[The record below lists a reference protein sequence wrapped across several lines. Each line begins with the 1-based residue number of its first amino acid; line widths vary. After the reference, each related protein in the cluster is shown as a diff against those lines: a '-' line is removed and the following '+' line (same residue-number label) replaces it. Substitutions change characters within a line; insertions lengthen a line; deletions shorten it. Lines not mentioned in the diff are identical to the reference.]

1 MSDHQFTS
9 QDEAFMRRAIELAH
23 QAELEGEVPVGAVLV
38 KDGEII
44 SEGWN
49 RSIGS
54 HDATAHA
61 EIETLRKAGQA
72 LENYRLLDT
81 TLYVTLEPCPM
92 CAGALLH
99 SRVKR
104 IVFGA
109 PDLKA
114 GAAGTVLNLFDSQAS
129 YHYADVEHGLLEEE
143 CRSQLQAFFKRRRKE
158 IKEKKQQKKILSDS
172 KLGRIVSMPQPKHRS
187 GKVKNLGPRWAVI
200 GCGEEIT
207 ACQN

>member
-1 MSDHQFTS
+1 MSFS
-9 QDEAFMRRAIELAH
+9 EQDEHFMRRAIELAH

-38 KDGEII
+38 KDGYVIA
-44 SEGWN
+44 EGWN
-49 RSIGS
+49 RSIGQ

-61 EIETLRKAGQA
+61 EVQALRKAGSE

-104 IVFGA
+104 VVYGA

-114 GAAGTVLNLFDSQAS
+114 GAAGTVLNLFESQAS
-129 YHYADVEHGLLEEE
+129 YHYATIESGLLEQE
-143 CRSQLQAFFKRRRKE
+143 CREQLQSFFKRRRKE
-158 IKEKKQQKKILSDS
+158 KK
-172 KLGRIVSMPQPKHRS
+172 R
-187 GKVKNLGPRWAVI
+187 
-200 GCGEEIT
+200 
-207 ACQN
+207 

>member
-1 MSDHQFTS
+1 MSESQFTP
-9 QDEAFMRRAIELAH
+9 QDELFMRRAMELAQH
-23 QAELEGEVPVGAVLV
+23 AEAQGEVPVGAVLV

-44 SEGWN
+44 AEGWN
-49 RSIGS
+49 ESIGS

-61 EIETLRKAGQA
+61 EMQTIRKAGLA

-114 GAAGTVLNLFDSQAS
+114 GAAGTVLNLFEHQAA
-129 YHYADVEHGLLEEE
+129 YHYADVEQGLLEDE
-143 CRSQLQAFFKRRRKE
+143 CRVQLQSFFKRRRKE
-158 IKEKKQQKKILSDS
+158 KKKERKATRFTRMHEAKKGQSREQ
-172 KLGRIVSMPQPKHRS
+172 
-187 GKVKNLGPRWAVI
+187 
-200 GCGEEIT
+200 
-207 ACQN
+207 

>member
-1 MSDHQFTS
+1 LDNFTP
-9 QDEAFMRRAIELAH
+9 QDEQFMRRAMELAH

-38 KDGEII
+38 KDGDII
-44 SEGWN
+44 AEGWN

-61 EIETLRKAGQA
+61 EIETLRKAGQV

-129 YHYADVEHGLLEEE
+129 YHYAEVEHGLLEEQ
-143 CRSQLQAFFKRRRKE
+143 CREQLQAFFKRRRKE
-158 IKEKKQQKKILSDS
+158 IKEKRKQQKLAEDSALSGS
-172 KLGRIVSMPQPKHRS
+172 ETKK
-187 GKVKNLGPRWAVI
+187 K
-200 GCGEEIT
+200 
-207 ACQN
+207 

>member
-1 MSDHQFTS
+1 MLRGIPIFLSIFAIFYWEPRLAEQFS
-9 QDEAFMRRAIELAH
+9 ALDEQFMRRAMALAA
-23 QAELEGEVPVGAVLV
+23 QAEQEGEVPVGAVLV
-38 KDGEII
+38 KDGQVIA
-44 SEGWN
+44 EGWN
-49 RSIGS
+49 QSIGS

-61 EIETLRKAGQA
+61 EVQTLRKAGQT

-114 GAAGTVLNLFDSQAS
+114 GAAGTVLNLFEHQAA
-129 YHYADVEHGLLEEE
+129 YHYATVERGLLEDE
-143 CRSQLQAFFKRRRKE
+143 CREQLQAFFKRRRKE
-158 IKEKKQQKKILSDS
+158 IKALKQEKGS
-172 KLGRIVSMPQPKHRS
+172 K
-187 GKVKNLGPRWAVI
+187 
-200 GCGEEIT
+200 GE
-207 ACQN
+207 NN

>member
-1 MSDHQFTS
+1 VTTEPIPTSFT
-9 QDEAFMRRAIELAH
+9 DEDQQFMRLAMELAK
-23 QAELEGEVPVGAVLV
+23 QAESEGEVPVGAVLV
-38 KDGEII
+38 KDGEVIAT
-44 SEGWN
+44 GWN
-49 RSIGS
+49 RSIGA

-61 EIETLRKAGQA
+61 EVQALRQAGQA

-114 GAAGTVLNLFDSQAS
+114 GAAGTVLNLFESQAS
-129 YHYADVEHGLLEEE
+129 YHYAEVESGLLEQE
-143 CRSQLQAFFKRRRKE
+143 CREQLQAFFKRRRKE
-158 IKEKKQQKKILSDS
+158 KKALKQSQKAQSGSD
-172 KLGRIVSMPQPKHRS
+172 
-187 GKVKNLGPRWAVI
+187 N
-200 GCGEEIT
+200 
-207 ACQN
+207 